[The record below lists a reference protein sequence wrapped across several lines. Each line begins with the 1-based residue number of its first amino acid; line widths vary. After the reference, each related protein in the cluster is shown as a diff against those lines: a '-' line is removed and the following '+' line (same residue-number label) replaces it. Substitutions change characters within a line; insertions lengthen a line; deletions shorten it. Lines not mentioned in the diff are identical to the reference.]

1 MAAFLKNLW
10 RRLRAHFW
18 ASLAFDV
25 ALIAAVFFAI
35 HAWQTRDLPIDEAA
49 PATALPLL
57 GGAGLQSAIG
67 EGQAGIVYFFAP
79 WCAVCRVSIGNLD
92 DLVADGR
99 VAWATVVALDYAD
112 ETEVAAFIERTGVS
126 LPVLMGDRGTAVDW
140 SVPGFPTYYVIDA
153 EGRIDSR
160 SVGYSTKLGMWLRAW
175 RAGS

>member
-1 MAAFLKNLW
+1 MLSNIKGAW

-25 ALIAAVFFAI
+25 ALIATVFLAV

-49 PATALPLL
+49 PATMLALL
-57 GGAGLQSAIG
+57 GGGGPQSAIG

-79 WCAVCRVSIGNLD
+79 WCGVCRASIGNLD
-92 DLVADGR
+92 ELVVDGR

-112 ETEVAAFIERTGVS
+112 EAEVAAFIERTGVT
-126 LPVLMGDRGTAVDW
+126 LPVLLGDRGTAVDW

-160 SVGYSTKLGMWLRAW
+160 SVGYSTTIGMWLRAW
-175 RAGS
+175 KAGL